1 MTCDPSLLTIREAT
15 EDDANI
21 VAKLT
26 ADAGM
31 GTLTPRGTV
40 FVAVSEGHTVGFIR
54 IVEAEGHWYVNPIVV
69 DASARRLGVGRALM
83 QDARARYGEL
93 LFVARGHAVPFYEA
107 LGCEEVAR
115 DRISPDLGEDCDT
128 CPDVATCCPVPMIYR

>member
-40 FVAVSEGHTVGFIR
+40 FVAVSEGRTVGFIR

-69 DASARRLGVGRALM
+69 APAAWASDVRSCRMLGHDTVSCCSLRAVTRFLSTKRSDARRWHGTVSRPTSAR
-83 QDARARYGEL
+83 
-93 LFVARGHAVPFYEA
+93 
-107 LGCEEVAR
+107 
-115 DRISPDLGEDCDT
+115 T
-128 CPDVATCCPVPMIYR
+128 ATRVPMLPPAAPSL